1 MAEHDVSLIIALCE
15 LFCQLFYAV
24 VGLLFILVLGA
35 MSLFL
40 VLDLFKGIRENYDK
54 SRADDKSR
62 ARKIVQKI
70 RPYFRTM
77 QL

>member
-54 SRADDKSR
+54 SRA
-62 ARKIVQKI
+62 RKIVQKI